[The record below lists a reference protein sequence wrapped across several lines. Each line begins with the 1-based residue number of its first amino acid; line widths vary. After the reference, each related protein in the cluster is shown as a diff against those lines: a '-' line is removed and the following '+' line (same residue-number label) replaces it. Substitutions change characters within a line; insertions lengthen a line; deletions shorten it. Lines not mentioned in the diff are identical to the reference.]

1 MQKSSFSN
9 FLKSLQ
15 FKLIAIVV
23 FVFILSNAIFG
34 IVSSNLSSTAIS
46 DTVEKLLASVVDS
59 VVGKIKGETEK
70 EFRMLEAVAEVDI
83 LKNPE
88 APLIEKCRQLSRI
101 SKISDDY
108 ENLGF
113 YDLNGNS
120 YTIDE
125 VPIQLDR
132 NYIDAAKR
140 GQKFVTEPA
149 INPVTNILFQIYS
162 VPVFGADG
170 KPVGCLTVN
179 VLGEVLSNRLKDFEF
194 GKSDSTVQVISR
206 SSGHTIAS
214 NKFENVTSFQSVKDE
229 SVPEIK
235 PILDRVIA
243 AENGTGTFTNPAN
256 GMKMI
261 AAFDTVP
268 GTDWSVLC
276 CCGYEDFFDHLL
288 KLQKTILIMT
298 FVMVLFAIIVIS
310 IVLSIG
316 FKPLNN
322 VKNAINDVASGE
334 ADLTKRIENKGQDEI
349 SEVVAGF
356 NNFMDKL
363 QIIIKEVKKSKENL
377 GTAGMDL
384 QASTEDT
391 SSSITQILANIESV
405 HTQITNQSKSVH
417 ETAGAVNEIA
427 SNIES
432 LEKMIET
439 QSSGVAQASAAVEE
453 MIGNI
458 HSVKGSM
465 DKMTSSFENLANN
478 ARNGLDVQQNVHE
491 KIGHIRNLSESLQ
504 EANSAISTIAE
515 QTNLLAMNAAI
526 EAAHAGEAGKG
537 FSVVADEIRKLSETS
552 SVQSKEIGEQLT
564 NIQESIID
572 LVSSAEESSK
582 AFDSVATN
590 IKETDEIVKQIQGA
604 MQEQN
609 EGSKQISQALHLMND
624 STVEVKTASQEMAEG
639 NKAILKEV
647 EKLQD
652 ATVQM
657 EDSMKEMSQGANKIN
672 ETGESLR
679 YISGQMDN
687 SIKDIGQQIDLF
699 KV

>member
-1 MQKSSFSN
+1 MQKSSLSKFI
-9 FLKSLQ
+9 KSLQ

-23 FVFILSNAIFG
+23 LVFILSNAIFG
-34 IVSSNLSSTAIS
+34 MVSSKLSSTAIS

-70 EFRMLEAVAEVDI
+70 EFRMLEAVAEIDI
-83 LKNPE
+83 LKDPD
-88 APLIEKCRQLSRI
+88 APLLAKCQQLSRI

-113 YDLNGNS
+113 YDLEGNS
-120 YTIDE
+120 YTIDGLQIKLE
-125 VPIQLDR
+125 R
-132 NYIDAAKR
+132 NYIDAAKK

-149 INPVTNILFQIYS
+149 INPVTHILFQIYS

-170 KPVGCLTVN
+170 KPVGCLTAN
-179 VLGEVLSNRLKDFEF
+179 VMGEVLSQKIKDFQF

-243 AENGTGTFTNPAN
+243 AENGTGTFVNPAN

-276 CCGYEDFFDHLL
+276 CCGYEDFFDNLL

-310 IVLSIG
+310 IVLSLG
-316 FKPLNN
+316 FKPLNT

-349 SEVVAGF
+349 SEVVTGF

-391 SSSITQILANIESV
+391 SSSITQILANIQSV

-465 DKMTSSFENLANN
+465 DKMTSSFETLANN
-478 ARNGLDVQQNVHE
+478 ARSGLDVQQNVHE

-652 ATVQM
+652 ATVLM

>member
-1 MQKSSFSN
+1 MKESSFSK

-34 IVSSNLSSTAIS
+34 MVSSKLSSTAIS

-83 LKNPE
+83 LKDPE

-170 KPVGCLTVN
+170 KPVGCLTAN
-179 VLGEVLSNRLKDFEF
+179 VMGEVLSNKIKDFEF

-229 SVPEIK
+229 SVPEIR
-235 PILDRVIA
+235 PILDRVVA
-243 AENGTGTFTNPAN
+243 AENGTGTFANPAN

-316 FKPLNN
+316 FKPLNT

-349 SEVVAGF
+349 SEVVTGF

-377 GTAGMDL
+377 GTAGTDL

-465 DKMTSSFENLANN
+465 DKMTSSFETLANN
-478 ARNGLDVQQNVHE
+478 ARSGLDVQQNVHE

-652 ATVQM
+652 ATILM

>member
-1 MQKSSFSN
+1 MQKSSLSKF
-9 FLKSLQ
+9 FKSLQ
-15 FKLIAIVV
+15 FRLIAIVV

-83 LKNPE
+83 LKDPE

-170 KPVGCLTVN
+170 KPVGCLSAN
-179 VLGEVLSNRLKDFEF
+179 VMGEVLSNKLKDFEF

-243 AENGTGTFTNPAN
+243 AEKGTGTFVNPAN

-276 CCGYEDFFDHLL
+276 CCGYEDFFDNLL

-310 IVLSIG
+310 IVLSLG

-349 SEVVAGF
+349 SEVVTGF

-377 GTAGMDL
+377 GTAGTDL

-465 DKMTSSFENLANN
+465 DKMTSSFETLANN
-478 ARNGLDVQQNVHE
+478 ARSGLDVQQNVHE

-652 ATVQM
+652 ATGLM